1 LQPLQEEDADELT
14 VCPPAPF
21 ETNPQADISLLTLV
35 LSQSGQAGVSWP
47 NTRRSNWQPQPLHWY
62 SKMGIIYTPYSRW
75 STASGQRSIGRI
87 ILKTANYNDWQKEIK
102 TLKYI

>member
-1 LQPLQEEDADELT
+1 LEALQPLQEEADADELT

-35 LSQSGQAGVSWP
+35 LSQSGQAGVSRP

-62 SKMGIIYTPYSRW
+62 SKMGISQTP
-75 STASGQRSIGRI
+75 SGPVEQ
-87 ILKTANYNDWQKEIK
+87 
-102 TLKYI
+102 YIEHIDAPAINAKD